1 MMGQGAKSGRPQT
14 RRGALKALAG
24 LLAALPAASP
34 AASSSA
40 REAPEPGVA
49 QSSTRRS
56 RKRVAI
62 CTFFAPNTAASHD
75 ARRKR
80 WSEIFARH
88 GMVAADVE
96 ITIVTPKSADFIAD
110 AAEWTAM
117 ARQVVASRPDV
128 ILLYS
133 VWLHIFGP
141 LTNDI
146 PIVFVGM
153 IDPEHHKYIASARRP
168 GGNVTGALDPFFEIQ
183 EKRIALLAELRPA
196 ARRIAL
202 VWHSGGPYAELIE
215 RTFKG
220 AAQRLG
226 LEPCVV
232 GLPQD
237 SPELIGALQAC
248 HAEMVDF
255 IWTCDVRPA
264 LFGQLAKLGIA
275 SSFACGISAVRAG
288 GLLSYVPIGA
298 LAIALGITA
307 RILRGESVATIPA
320 EQVREYRFAL
330 NLRTAKAL
338 GIAVPQAILIQ
349 ANDVIQ

>member
-1 MMGQGAKSGRPQT
+1 MHRS
-14 RRGALKALAG
+14 RRKAIAG
-24 LLAALPAASP
+24 LAALLAASP
-34 AASSSA
+34 ALSF
-40 REAPEPGVA
+40 A
-49 QSSTRRS
+49 QSSTRPRK
-56 RKRVAI
+56 KRVAI
-62 CTFFAPNTAASHD
+62 CTFFAADAVASID
-75 ARRKR
+75 ATRKW
-80 WSEIFARH
+80 WSGMLARH
-88 GMVAADVE
+88 GMGIDEVE
-96 ITIVTPKSADFIAD
+96 VTIVTPKSADFVAD
-110 AAEWTAM
+110 AAEWEAI

-133 VWLHIFGP
+133 VWLHVFGP
-141 LTNDI
+141 LTSDI

-183 EKRIALLAELRPA
+183 EKRISLLAELRPA

-202 VWHSGGPYAELIE
+202 VWHSGGPYGELIE
-215 RTFKG
+215 RSFKV
-220 AAQRLG
+220 AARRLG

-237 SPELIGALQAC
+237 SPDLIGALREC
-248 HAEMVDF
+248 RAEMVDF

-264 LFGQLAKLGIA
+264 LFGQLAGLGIA

-288 GLLSYVPIGA
+288 GLLSYVSIGA

-338 GIAVPQAILIQ
+338 GIKVPGIVLIQ
-349 ANDVIQ
+349 ATDVIE